1 MSFKLPFLAKNK
13 AQDNHSAVPEN
24 SFIGLVFTDSGVRAV
39 FWRIEAGRVILDQK
53 KSAIHNFTND
63 EEAIVATDEA
73 LNELVRESE
82 AVNEVV
88 FGFDPKWV
96 GETGLI
102 KDKKPLIKKLTDS
115 LSLKPVGF
123 VVVTD
128 ALVQDIFSR
137 EKTVS
142 QIVIYIQENTL
153 YLMLLKKGKLVQQIS
168 VGRSE
173 AVVSDI
179 VEGLARLNTDGDEDG
194 YLPAKMVLA
203 SLVLADQDLQD
214 VRTSIIGYDW
224 ADKHPFVQAPLI
236 EKLQADHV
244 LDIIIE
250 QGGLAVAETKG
261 LTKPEIGG
269 ENSNSTGE
277 KLENLEDFG
286 FSNVDTKVIGDNF
299 SQVETKEEKTTAT
312 SFGIPIAEAELPKE
326 RKTLV
331 SRSDKEDDLAKKQ
344 THQSKKPMFMNKFFS
359 WYQHHPHKK
368 IILGGIIGG
377 VIASIALFIGGLVLS
392 YKVEVNVEL
401 AEKVISKE
409 VELTVDTTVA
419 TSNVEKLTLRGEL
432 EKTEYT
438 DTKVV
443 ATTGVKLVGEKAT
456 GQVTILN
463 KTTSPKTFA
472 AGTVFSTG
480 TLNFTLNE
488 ETTVASASVTT
499 SGTSETKD
507 YGKQDAKITA
517 SKIGADSNIAEE
529 TELTIANFD
538 KSTYS
543 ASVVET
549 FTGGSSREVR
559 VISQEDKALVLSE
572 LKQTLFKKAQE
583 DYKNK
588 SGNGTYYALSGK
600 QKVITAEYSSEV
612 GEEEDELALD
622 LSMEFEAIR
631 YLSEDI
637 KPLAVDILKEDLPAN
652 YEFTAED
659 PEILTSPKEEA
670 TGSSQVVLTANVSA
684 KALPIFDQQN
694 LLSILKGLPLSDVIG
709 RTTERPEIKAASYQL
724 KPGLVGAFV
733 STVPQAEDRIIINI
747 QEKD

>member
-13 AQDNHSAVPEN
+13 TQEASSAVPEN

-53 KSAIHNFTND
+53 KSAIHNFAND

-82 AVNEVV
+82 SVNEVV

-96 GETGLI
+96 GETGLV
-102 KDKKPLIKKLTDS
+102 KEKKPLIKKLTDS

-142 QIVIYIQENTL
+142 QIVIYVQENTL

-173 AVVSDI
+173 TVVSDI

-203 SLVLADQDLQD
+203 SLVLSDQDLQD
-214 VRTSIIGYDW
+214 IRTSIIGYDW

-236 EKLQADHV
+236 EKFQADQV
-244 LDIIIE
+244 LELVIE

-261 LTKPEIGG
+261 LTKSETTE
-269 ENSNSTGE
+269 ENSTAPSE
-277 KLENLEDFG
+277 KPEALEDFG

-299 SQVETKEEKTTAT
+299 ASVETKEEKTTAT

-326 RKTLV
+326 RKAL
-331 SRSDKEDDLAKKQ
+331 RSDKEDDLEKNQ
-344 THQSKKPMFMNKFFS
+344 VHQSKKPMAMNKLFS

-368 IILGGIIGG
+368 IILGGIVGG
-377 VIASIALFIGGLVLS
+377 VIASIALFIGGLILS

-401 AEKVISKE
+401 AEKIISKE

-432 EKTEYT
+432 EKAEYT
-438 DTKVV
+438 DTKVIG
-443 ATTGVKLVGEKAT
+443 TTGVKLVGEKAT

-529 TELTIANFD
+529 TELTIASFD

-543 ASVVET
+543 ASVLET

-572 LKQTLFKKAQE
+572 LKKTLVEKAQE

-600 QKVITAEYSSEV
+600 QKVLTAEYSSEV

-684 KALPIFDQQN
+684 RALPIFDQQN
-694 LLSILKGLPLSDVIG
+694 LLSILKGMPLSDVIG

-733 STVPQAEDRIIINI
+733 STVPQAENRIIINI
-747 QEKD
+747 QEED

>member
-13 AQDNHSAVPEN
+13 TQETSGAVPEN

-53 KSAIHNFTND
+53 KSAIHNFAND

-82 AVNEVV
+82 SVNEVV

-96 GETGLI
+96 GETGLV
-102 KDKKPLIKKLTDS
+102 KEKKPLIKKLTDS

-142 QIVIYIQENTL
+142 QIVIYVQENTL

-173 AVVSDI
+173 TVVSDI

-203 SLVLADQDLQD
+203 SLVLSDQDLQD
-214 VRTSIIGYDW
+214 IRTSIIGYDW

-236 EKLQADHV
+236 EKLQADQV
-244 LDIIIE
+244 LELVIE

-261 LTKPEIGG
+261 LTKSETTE
-269 ENSNSTGE
+269 ENSTVPSE
-277 KLENLEDFG
+277 KPEALEDFG

-299 SQVETKEEKTTAT
+299 ASVETKEEKTTAT

-326 RKTLV
+326 RKAL
-331 SRSDKEDDLAKKQ
+331 RSDKEDDLEKTQA
-344 THQSKKPMFMNKFFS
+344 HQPKKPMAMNKLFS

-368 IILGGIIGG
+368 IILGGIVGG
-377 VIASIALFIGGLVLS
+377 VIASIALFIGGLILS

-401 AEKVISKE
+401 AEKIISKE

-432 EKTEYT
+432 EKAEYT
-438 DTKVV
+438 DTKVIG
-443 ATTGVKLVGEKAT
+443 TTGVKLVGEKAT

-529 TELTIANFD
+529 TELTIASFD

-572 LKQTLFKKAQE
+572 LKKTLVEKAQE

-600 QKVITAEYSSEV
+600 QKVLTAEYSSEV

-684 KALPIFDQQN
+684 RALPIFDQQN
-694 LLSILKGLPLSDVIG
+694 LLSILKGMPLSDVIG

-733 STVPQAEDRIIINI
+733 STVPQAENRIIINI
-747 QEKD
+747 QEED